1 MQQVTGFPLEI
12 TDYNYKKGEAREVR
26 MNFPPDLIKAA
37 GHEMRSRPAEKINP
51 VYFSTGQ
58 VWTPSKAT
66 APYNRAAAAH
76 YSMWLDRNHNKVSP
90 LSLPIL
96 NYMRGL
102 TTNVYAPFLPHVAGL
117 IEEVQQMP
125 TYTPTERFQR
135 DAYLRNLIR
144 FEEVGTLRPVYKPGE
159 NSPRVYAMGYS
170 LLSLP
175 RDLRRRVLVGTLEAD
190 LSSAHMVIA
199 AYDLDIPSLK
209 ALFQA
214 GHSFWAVLLEQIGA
228 KLEDKPLLKKAIYS
242 VLYGGSRILTRTLLE
257 GIPDAVREAFFK
269 APLVKDLYTARNK
282 RLSQI
287 EDESGIRSLGE
298 WLKLTDFRSEPHSLL
313 SIHAQRIETY
323 VISACYE
330 EAARAARDFRIISAE
345 HDGFTLQILR
355 PQNEEG
361 IKNRLRKAVS
371 KRGKEIGI
379 PLQLE
384 FKD

>member
-1 MQQVTGFPLEI
+1 MQLVTGFPLEI
-12 TDYNYKKGEAREVR
+12 TDYNYKEGLAREVR
-26 MNFPPDLIKAA
+26 MIFPADLLQAA
-37 GHEMRSRPAEKINP
+37 GHEMRSRPVDKITP

-58 VWTPSKAT
+58 VWKPSKAM
-66 APYNRAAAAH
+66 APYNRAADAH

-102 TTNVYAPFLPHVAGL
+102 TTNVYAPFLPNVAGL

-125 TYTPTERFQR
+125 TYTPTERYQR

-144 FEEVGTLRPVYKPGE
+144 FEEVGTLRPVYKPGDH
-159 NSPRVYAMGYS
+159 SPRVYAMGYS

-199 AYDLDIPSLK
+199 AYDLDIPSMK
-209 ALFQA
+209 ALFMA
-214 GHSFWAVLLEQIGA
+214 GHSFWTVLLEQTGA
-228 KLEDKPLLKKAIYS
+228 KPEDKPVLKKAIYS
-242 VLYGGSRILTRTLLE
+242 VLYGASRTLTRTVLE
-257 GIPDAVREAFFK
+257 RIPEAAGKAFFK
-269 APLVKDLYTARNK
+269 APLVKDLYTARNN

-287 EDESGIRSLGE
+287 EDDSGISSLGE
-298 WLKLTDFRSEPHSLL
+298 WLELTDFKSEPHTLL

-330 EAARAARDFRIISAE
+330 EAARATRDFRILSAE

-355 PQNEEG
+355 PQNVEG
-361 IKNRLRKAVS
+361 IKKRLRNAVS
-371 KRGKEIGI
+371 KRGKGIGI

>member
-1 MQQVTGFPLEI
+1 
-12 TDYNYKKGEAREVR
+12 
-26 MNFPPDLIKAA
+26 
-37 GHEMRSRPAEKINP
+37 
-51 VYFSTGQ
+51 
-58 VWTPSKAT
+58 
-66 APYNRAAAAH
+66 
-76 YSMWLDRNHNKVSP
+76 
-90 LSLPIL
+90 
-96 NYMRGL
+96 
-102 TTNVYAPFLPHVAGL
+102 
-117 IEEVQQMP
+117 MP

-361 IKNRLRKAVS
+361 IKNQLRKAVS